1 MPSSDQISTVPGLL
15 RNVVENIHSPESTF
29 LIHKKAESWENISFK
44 TTLENADAVAA
55 FFLEKGI
62 VKGDRM
68 GLMIE
73 NGPDYIFYD
82 QGVQQIGAINVSI
95 YPTLSEHEVEYIIND
110 SGMRAILVGNNFL
123 YKKILKIA
131 ANCRRLEYIIPAFD
145 DHEKITV
152 PADLHLQIIS
162 FEELLSTGKIKTAQ
176 YQHDIR
182 AIRETISP
190 SDTSSLVYT
199 SGTTGTP
206 KGVMLSHNNF
216 VENVKVCLTQ
226 MEVIDKDDVFLSF
239 LPLSHVFERT
249 ATYHVCC
256 TAGCT
261 MAFAQSLELLA
272 KNMMEVRPTVMNCV
286 PRLLERIHDKA
297 YKSGTAE
304 GGVKARIFLWAME
317 TGKNYRQKLDE
328 GKTPGI
334 LLSTEKM
341 IAEKLVFGKIKEKT
355 GGRLKFL
362 ISGGAA
368 LPKNVGEFFGNLGI
382 KVCEGFGLTE
392 TSPVMTFSEAN
403 RQVYGTVGRVIP
415 GIEVAIQDIETK
427 EIINIQTHDT
437 FDENFV
443 CPEGEIIVRGHCVMQ
458 GYFNKPAETAEA
470 IDKDNWFH
478 TGDIGRFYK
487 GYLQITDRLKNM
499 IVNAYGK
506 NVYPTP
512 VENIYLKSLKIE
524 QIFLIGDKREY
535 LTAIVI
541 PNRESMQEK
550 FGLPNE
556 FFESPEIFITEP
568 EIVEWIN
575 QDIKLFSKELAKFE
589 RIKNFMIK
597 RNPFS
602 MDEGE
607 ITPTMK
613 IKRKVVETKY
623 AESIAGMYMASVEAD

>member
-1 MPSSDQISTVPGLL
+1 
-15 RNVVENIHSPESTF
+15 
-29 LIHKKAESWENISFK
+29 
-44 TTLENADAVAA
+44 
-55 FFLEKGI
+55 
-62 VKGDRM
+62 
-68 GLMIE
+68 
-73 NGPDYIFYD
+73 
-82 QGVQQIGAINVSI
+82 
-95 YPTLSEHEVEYIIND
+95 
-110 SGMRAILVGNNFL
+110 
-123 YKKILKIA
+123 
-131 ANCRRLEYIIPAFD
+131 
-145 DHEKITV
+145 
-152 PADLHLQIIS
+152 
-162 FEELLSTGKIKTAQ
+162 
-176 YQHDIR
+176 
-182 AIRETISP
+182 
-190 SDTSSLVYT
+190 
-199 SGTTGTP
+199 
-206 KGVMLSHNNF
+206 
-216 VENVKVCLTQ
+216 
-226 MEVIDKDDVFLSF
+226 
-239 LPLSHVFERT
+239 
-249 ATYHVCC
+249 
-256 TAGCT
+256 
-261 MAFAQSLELLA
+261 
-272 KNMMEVRPTVMNCV
+272 
-286 PRLLERIHDKA
+286 DKA
-297 YKSGTAE
+297 IKSGTAD
-304 GGVKARIFLWAME
+304 GGMKARIFLWAME
-317 TGKNYRQKLDE
+317 TGKNYRQKLE
-328 GKTPGI
+328 AGKTPGI
-334 LLSTEKM
+334 LISVEKM
-341 IAEKLVFGKIKEKT
+341 IAEKLVFSKIKEKT

-392 TSPVMTFSEAN
+392 TSPVMTFSESN

-427 EIINIQTHDT
+427 KIINIQTHDT
-437 FDENFV
+437 FDGNFE

-550 FGLPNE
+550 FGLDDS
-556 FFESPEIFITEP
+556 FFTQPDIFITDP
-568 EIVEWIN
+568 EIVNWIG
-575 QDIKLFSKELAKFE
+575 QDIKSLSNELSKFE
-589 RIKNFMIK
+589 RIKNFRIK

-613 IKRKVVETKY
+613 IKRKVVERKY
-623 AESIAGMYMASVEAD
+623 AENINEMYAGSVEAD